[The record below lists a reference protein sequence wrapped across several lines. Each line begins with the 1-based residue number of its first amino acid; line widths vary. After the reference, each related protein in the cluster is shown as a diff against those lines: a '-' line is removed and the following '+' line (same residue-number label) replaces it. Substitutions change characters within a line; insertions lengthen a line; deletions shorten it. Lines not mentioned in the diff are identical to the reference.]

1 MLVYHF
7 FRVHDY
13 LACHTYLESAPEA
26 YTKMKK
32 SIFTFL
38 FLSFIA
44 TTFAQ
49 SPKITEN
56 EKHEWIFDTSFPE
69 LMRKGIDEEIKIQN
83 NSSVNLN
90 HVTCTVV
97 INGKEHKMQTIQ
109 KIKSGEKEEFDG
121 YEDDEMQDEFPH
133 YFGEAGRF
141 TRRNTNDIR
150 FIINFKEHR
159 NDVIISDVYMNDS
172 HLLFIIEDSP
182 NRHIKTEEESLEET
196 GAQVIIVDGKK
207 FLLYGGK
214 AYPVE

>member
-1 MLVYHF
+1 
-7 FRVHDY
+7 
-13 LACHTYLESAPEA
+13 
-26 YTKMKK
+26 MKK
-32 SIFTFL
+32 SSLLLLLLAFTVA
-38 FLSFIA
+38 S
-44 TTFAQ
+44 FAQ
-49 SPKITEN
+49 SPKITESEN
-56 EKHEWIFDTSFPE
+56 HDWIFDTSFPE
-69 LMRKGIDEEIKIQN
+69 LMAKGIDEEIQIQN

-141 TRRNTNDIR
+141 TRKNTNNIR

-159 NDVIISDVYMNDS
+159 NDVIISDVYMNDR

-182 NRHIKTEEESLEET
+182 NRHIKSEEESLEGT
-196 GAQVIIVDGKK
+196 GAQVIIVEGKK
-207 FLLYGGK
+207 YLLYGGV
-214 AYPVE
+214 AYPVN

>member
-1 MLVYHF
+1 
-7 FRVHDY
+7 
-13 LACHTYLESAPEA
+13 
-26 YTKMKK
+26 MKK
-32 SIFTFL
+32 QILIQVLL
-38 FLSFIA
+38 FVTLTA
-44 TTFAQ
+44 FAQ
-49 SPKITEN
+49 PPRITETEN
-56 EKHEWIFDTSFPE
+56 HEWIFDTSFPE
-69 LMRKGIDEEIKIQN
+69 LMAKGIDEEIQIQN

-133 YFGEAGRF
+133 YFGEDGRF

-159 NDVIISDVYMNDS
+159 NDVIISDVYMNDR

-182 NRHIKTEEESLEET
+182 KRHIKTEEESLEET
-196 GAQVIIVDGKK
+196 GAQVIIVEGKK
-207 FLLYGGK
+207 YLLYGGV
-214 AYPVE
+214 AYPVN